1 MLDTKLCSLLSL
13 LEIGHVACE
22 YSECAN
28 DCNFSEIYQTDGL
41 VQKLKFALP
50 GETASAQQEEGFQ
63 TQTTKEGRQ
72 RSDLHFEMAAGDT
85 AYPSDALRGAFGNK
99 AKQCKKTEK
108 WYVEKSLKNK
118 AMKKR
123 AFLKRMLSSPY
134 LVYR

>member
-28 DCNFSEIYQTDGL
+28 DCNFSEIYQTETDGL

-63 TQTTKEGRQ
+63 TQTTKEGRR

-99 AKQCKKTEK
+99 AKQCKKQK
-108 WYVEKSLKNK
+108 NGMLKK
-118 AMKKR
+118 
-123 AFLKRMLSSPY
+123 
-134 LVYR
+134 V